1 MNVTFERQFKQLW
14 QEGDDNSLRVRR
26 SSKGRYRGFVYHF
39 CAEEW
44 VKQEL
49 HCPRCG
55 ALALDELPPTMDE
68 WRDYANVT
76 CGECKS
82 EFCLIDSPYSM
93 RSIARS
99 NFYRGLVERIG
110 DGTALDIICL
120 QYDLEEFGVSDLF
133 VVPGSCLRKEFLV
146 LGSFYR
152 ARELP
157 EGHDTW
163 CDIAL
168 RRMTRE
174 YGDAVIVDILRD
186 GEQFGPDEVS
196 SALKAAEALSSGS
209 ATSL

>member
-1 MNVTFERQFKQLW
+1 
-14 QEGDDNSLRVRR
+14 
-26 SSKGRYRGFVYHF
+26 
-39 CAEEW
+39 
-44 VKQEL
+44 
-49 HCPRCG
+49 
-55 ALALDELPPTMDE
+55 MDE

-82 EFCLIDSPYSM
+82 KYYLIDSPYSM
-93 RSIARS
+93 RSIVRS
-99 NFYRGLVERIG
+99 NFYRGLVERIE
-110 DGTALDIICL
+110 DGTALDTICL

-133 VVPGSCLRKEFLV
+133 VVPGRCLRKEFLV

-152 ARELP
+152 VRELP

-168 RRMTRE
+168 RRMTQQFGE
-174 YGDAVIVDILRD
+174 SVIVDILRD

-196 SALKAAEALSSGS
+196 SALKAADALGSGS